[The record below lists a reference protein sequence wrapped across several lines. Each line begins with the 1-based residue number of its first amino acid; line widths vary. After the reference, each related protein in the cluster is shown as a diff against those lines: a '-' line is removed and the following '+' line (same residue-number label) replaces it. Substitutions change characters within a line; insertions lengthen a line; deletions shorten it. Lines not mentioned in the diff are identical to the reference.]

1 MTAMSSKAVLTE
13 NDEGKRVINSRGD
26 EVGRVIEVKQG
37 IAHIDPDPGIT
48 EKLKSKLGWGD
59 EDDTETYRLDE
70 DSIEAVT
77 SNEIRLRH

>member
-1 MTAMSSKAVLTE
+1 MSSKTVLTE
-13 NDEGKRVINSRGD
+13 DDEGKRVINSRGD
-26 EVGRVIEVKQG
+26 EIGRVIEVEHG
-37 IAHIDPDPGIT
+37 TAHVDPDPGMT

-77 SNEIRLRH
+77 SDEIRLRH